1 MATIQWFPGHM
12 TRARRQIEDKLKLID
27 VAIELLDARVP
38 LSSRNPMIDTILKD
52 KPRLVLLNKLD
63 LADSSVT
70 AEWVAFFKEKGLD
83 ALPIDAVTGSGTRE
97 IVPRCR
103 RLMAHKIEAQLRKG
117 MNPRAIRALIVGIPN
132 VGKSTLINRLAGR
145 KVAATGDKP
154 GVTKGQQWIKMA
166 GGELELL
173 DTPGI
178 LWPKFEDQ
186 DVGFRLAAIGSIKEE
201 LLTAEEVA
209 FYAIRYL
216 AQRYQ
221 EAFKERYAL
230 ASLPEDLTDTDAVVQ
245 LMENIGRKRGC
256 IMSGGRVDL
265 GKASVLFLRELR
277 AGKLGRLSL
286 EQPSQWLEPASGNK
300 QQDSR

>member
-12 TRARRQIEDKLKLID
+12 TRARRQIEEKLKLID
-27 VAIELLDARVP
+27 VAIELIDARVP
-38 LSSRNPMIDTILKD
+38 LSSRNPMVDTILQH

-63 LADSSVT
+63 LADPAAT
-70 AEWVAFFKEKGLD
+70 ADWVAFFQEKGLD

-103 RLMAHKIEAQLRKG
+103 KLMAEKMEARQRKG

-132 VGKSTLINRLAGR
+132 VGKSTLINKLAGR

-186 DVGFRLAAIGSIKEE
+186 QVGLRLATIGSIKEE
-201 LLTAEEVA
+201 IMPADEVA
-209 FYAIRYL
+209 FYAVRYMAEVYPGVL
-216 AQRYQ
+216 S
-221 EAFKERYAL
+221 ERYGIGE
-230 ASLPEDLTDTDAVVQ
+230 LPSDLSEAETVIEV
-245 LMENIGRKRGC
+245 MENIGRKRGC
-256 IMSGGRVDL
+256 VVSGGRVDL
-265 GKASVLFLRELR
+265 GKASTLILRELR
-277 AGKLGRLSL
+277 AGKLGRISL
-286 EQPSQWLEPASGNK
+286 ERPDMA
-300 QQDSR
+300 

>member
-12 TRARRQIEDKLKLID
+12 TRARRQIEEKLKLID
-27 VAIELLDARVP
+27 VAIELIDARVP
-38 LSSRNPMIDTILKD
+38 LSSRNPMVDTILQH

-63 LADSSVT
+63 LADPAAT
-70 AEWVAFFKEKGLD
+70 ADWVAFFQEKGLD

-103 RLMAHKIEAQLRKG
+103 KLMAEKMEARQRKG

-132 VGKSTLINRLAGR
+132 VGKSTLINKLAGR

-186 DVGFRLAAIGSIKEE
+186 QVGLRLATIGSIKEE
-201 LLTAEEVA
+201 IMPADEVA
-209 FYAIRYL
+209 FYAVRYM
-216 AQRYQ
+216 A
-221 EAFKERYAL
+221 EAYPGVLSERYGIGE
-230 ASLPEDLTDTDAVVQ
+230 LPADLSEAETVIE

-256 IMSGGRVDL
+256 VASGGRVDL
-265 GKASVLFLRELR
+265 GKASTLILRELR
-277 AGKLGRLSL
+277 AGKLGRISL
-286 EQPSQWLEPASGNK
+286 ERPDMA
-300 QQDSR
+300 

>member
-12 TRARRQIEDKLKLID
+12 TRARRQIEEKLKLID
-27 VAIELLDARVP
+27 VAIELLDARIP
-38 LSSRNPMIDTILKD
+38 MSSRNPMVDTILKG

-63 LADSSVT
+63 LADPAAT
-70 AEWVAFFKEKGLD
+70 ADWVAFFKDKGLD
-83 ALPIDAVTGSGTRE
+83 ALPIDAVTGSGVRD

-103 RLMAHKIEAQLRKG
+103 TLMAHKIEAQLRKG

-178 LWPKFEDQ
+178 LWPKFEDE

-201 LLTAEEVA
+201 ILSSEEVA
-209 FYAIRYL
+209 FYTVRYMAGAYPEAI
-216 AQRYQ
+216 
-221 EAFKERYAL
+221 KERFGI
-230 ASLPEDLTDTDAVVQ
+230 SELPGDLSDLDAVAGI
-245 LMENIGRKRGC
+245 MEAIGRKRGC
-256 IMSGGRVDL
+256 IVSGGRVDL
-265 GKASVLFLRELR
+265 GKASITFLRELR
-277 AGKLGRLSL
+277 AGKLGRISL
-286 EQPSQWLEPASGNK
+286 ERPADWNK
-300 QQDSR
+300 